1 MGSVMCI
8 RDRHMTTGRI
18 NQVTVRRTENADSP
32 KGNDARRALST
43 EGPHRPACGTATR
56 LRSSKHAPRFR
67 GTSNEA
73 HSLGTQ
79 STSGLQTRPSSWATP
94 TTSDTSKPRR
104 SPPAYQLHG
113 KGICAHGPT
122 TYSTSPHV
130 ERDNNTVHPVRNSP
144 ATASRSATDH
154 SHRPT

>member
-1 MGSVMCI
+1 MRQAYDYWQDQPGN
-8 RDRHMTTGRI
+8 RETHGE
-18 NQVTVRRTENADSP
+18 RRFPERKRRSS
-32 KGNDARRALST
+32 RALST